1 MSGVEEALETA
12 ILATIAG
19 DAAVVAALGDP
30 LRIADLA
37 SPQPAYP
44 FLELVRRTSEPF
56 NSAGCEAYIVT
67 IDLAVVSREEGG
79 RIARAAMSDVRN
91 ALREA
96 EITMDGWHC
105 FVLTP
110 VFADTVRQ
118 AIGRWR
124 ALLRVR
130 AIVERVE
137 G

>member
-1 MSGVEEALETA
+1 MSGVEEALEAA
-12 ILATIAG
+12 IIAAIAG
-19 DAAVVAALGDP
+19 NTAVTTSLGDP

-37 SPQPAYP
+37 SPQPSYP
-44 FLELVRRTSEPF
+44 FLEFVRRASEPF
-56 NSAGCEAYIVT
+56 NSAGCEAYVVT
-67 IDLAVVSREEGG
+67 IDLAVVAREEGG
-79 RIARAAMSDVRN
+79 RIARAAMSDVRD

-105 FVLTP
+105 VVLTP

-137 G
+137 A

>member
-12 ILATIAG
+12 ILAAIAG

-105 FVLTP
+105 VVLTP
-110 VFADTVRQ
+110 VFADTMRR

-130 AIVERVE
+130 GIVERAEV
-137 G
+137 

>member
-1 MSGVEEALETA
+1 VSGVEEALETA

-19 DAAVVAALGDP
+19 DAAVVAVLGDP

-44 FLELVRRTSEPF
+44 FLEFVRRTAEPF

-96 EITMDGWHC
+96 EITMEGWHC
-105 FVLTP
+105 VVLTP

-130 AIVERVE
+130 GIVERVE
-137 G
+137 V